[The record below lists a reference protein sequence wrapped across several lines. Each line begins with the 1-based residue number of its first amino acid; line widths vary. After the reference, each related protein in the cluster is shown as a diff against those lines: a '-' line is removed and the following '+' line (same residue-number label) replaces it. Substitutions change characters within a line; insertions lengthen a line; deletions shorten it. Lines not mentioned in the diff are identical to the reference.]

1 MDDGH
6 RAFGKRI
13 KCGLDE
19 SSPCRRIKPI
29 QACYIVIL
37 GSKELRLINIL

>member
-19 SSPCRRIKPI
+19 SSPYRRIKPI
-29 QACYIVIL
+29 KAFYIVIL
-37 GSKELRLINIL
+37 GRKGLRLINIL